1 MEQQTCCAV
10 HCVRVVRCVEK
21 ADQKKQKHKSGENSS
36 DDQREIAFL
45 FHNENPFL
53 CRGRLPTTFRS
64 RELMIE
70 SSRQSFTRIRG
81 SILPYSRSTTKLM
94 IIMRAAIS
102 TRMPEPRVIAV
113 GDRSDQKIA
122 HARNRKNLF
131 QNNAVCYN
139 ICDCHAP
146 EGQYR
151 NQGVF
156 QHMVIHNTAC
166 TVSAGIGGAHIVGI
180 ELREHRAAQ
189 HLTAMEQQRKCN
201 GGRRC
206 NKITDKTGKISEIGT

>member
-1 MEQQTCCAV
+1 MRIRISSIHPPKYPVNAPTRTPMVPPSSRVAKATKKVVPVPFKTRLKNIASKVIAAERVRQRGSSKLGCAV
-10 HCVRVVRCVEK
+10 HCIRVVRCIEK

-102 TRMPEPRVIAV
+102 TRMP
-113 GDRSDQKIA
+113 
-122 HARNRKNLF
+122 
-131 QNNAVCYN
+131 
-139 ICDCHAP
+139 
-146 EGQYR
+146 
-151 NQGVF
+151 
-156 QHMVIHNTAC
+156 
-166 TVSAGIGGAHIVGI
+166 
-180 ELREHRAAQ
+180 
-189 HLTAMEQQRKCN
+189 
-201 GGRRC
+201 
-206 NKITDKTGKISEIGT
+206 

>member
-1 MEQQTCCAV
+1 MKQMALAV
-10 HCVRVVRCVEK
+10 LLMPLLFACSGGSSTDTNLYGSLPEKYEKFMQEK

-102 TRMPEPRVIAV
+102 TRMP
-113 GDRSDQKIA
+113 
-122 HARNRKNLF
+122 
-131 QNNAVCYN
+131 
-139 ICDCHAP
+139 
-146 EGQYR
+146 
-151 NQGVF
+151 
-156 QHMVIHNTAC
+156 
-166 TVSAGIGGAHIVGI
+166 
-180 ELREHRAAQ
+180 
-189 HLTAMEQQRKCN
+189 
-201 GGRRC
+201 
-206 NKITDKTGKISEIGT
+206 